1 MATIIDGKELAKKIR
16 ESLKIECDELKEQ
29 GINPRLA
36 VIMVGDNPA
45 SKVYVRNKSKACDQ
59 IGIEYEEHLLEENI
73 TQQELND
80 LIKKLNQD
88 KNVNGILLQSPIPE
102 HLNINQAFKAISC
115 QKDVDGFTPSS
126 MGKLTI
132 GEDTFIS
139 CTPYGVMKMF
149 EEYNIDLTG
158 KDVVII
164 GRSNIVGKPL
174 AQCCLAKNATVTICH
189 SKTKNLKEHTKR
201 ADIIIAAIGKVKFVT
216 ADMVKE
222 GAVVIDV
229 GINRNEKGKI
239 VGDVDF
245 ENVEKVASY
254 ITPVPGGVGPMT
266 IAMLMNNVIKAA
278 KEQNNENS
286 TF

>member
-1 MATIIDGKELAKKIR
+1 MATIIKGKALAKKVR
-16 ESLKIECDELKEQ
+16 ENLKTECEELKKQ
-29 GINPRLA
+29 GINPKLA

-45 SKVYVRNKSKACDQ
+45 SKVYVKNKNKACEE
-59 IGIEYEEHLLEENI
+59 IGIEYEEYLLEETT
-73 TQQELND
+73 TQKELND
-80 LIKKLNQD
+80 LIKKLN
-88 KNVNGILLQSPIPE
+88 NTEAVNGILLQSPVPQ
-102 HLNINQAFKAISC
+102 HLDINQAFKAISYR
-115 QKDVDGFTPSS
+115 KDVDGFTPSS
-126 MGKLTI
+126 VGKLVI
-132 GEDTFIS
+132 GEDTFVS
-139 CTPYGVMKMF
+139 CTPFGVMKMF

-158 KDVVII
+158 KDVVIV

-189 SKTKNLKEHTKR
+189 SKTKDLKEHTKR
-201 ADIIIAAIGKVKFVT
+201 ADILIAAIGKAKFVT
-216 ADMVKE
+216 KDMVKE

-229 GINRNEKGKI
+229 GINRTAEGKL

-245 ENVEKVASY
+245 EEVEKLASY

-266 IAMLMNNVIKAA
+266 VAMLMNNVIKAA